1 MSTETRLRT
10 PREREQPL
18 PEIDAEEELDLGRY
32 WRALATRWWLPVA
45 GLVAGIVIGY
55 LLSLGGNQVYQAKST
70 IYLGQPL
77 SPNGT
82 SQVQSL
88 STNPSTVRQVV
99 QSPFAQRKAER
110 EAGLPSGSLQGHVST
125 QAVSGGVA
133 ASLGR
138 VGQNPLVN
146 IVVTGKRRAKIA
158 RAADALAN
166 TVVTAVSAGYVDTKI
181 KNFEQ
186 QIKNQTLALRR
197 IDQSLALLQ
206 QSARNP
212 NLSTTDRLIIAS
224 SINGQSLQRGQ
235 IADALQNYQ
244 QLLALAKNV
253 EQSKLLTPALA
264 TKTTARSRRN
274 SVLVGALIGLLLG
287 IVAALLWEPVARLT
301 RRTA

>member
-88 STNPSTVRQVV
+88 STNPSTVRQIV

-110 EAGLPSGSLQGHVST
+110 QAGLPNGSLQGHVST
-125 QAVSGGVA
+125 QAVSGGLA